1 MSQTTSIK
9 SSPNYEQ
16 QVDEVEL
23 LKNIIPEKIEIISEE
38 PDFNIQIEIKGNTEK
53 PKKTFILN
61 IYLNYDYPEKCP
73 TFKIEEINKNLSD
86 KRQKII
92 KDKLNKY
99 CEENIG
105 FTVIYQL
112 YEIVQEFSDEEEKLE
127 LLKEEEKDT
136 IESPYLLTSLKK
148 EKAINEKP
156 REIILL
162 KNNNV
167 LIIDNE
173 NKFKIYDNK
182 FESLQLEHI
191 NDFDTPFICCR
202 YFPSSERYNPD
213 FLYLFD
219 GSKVYVYKILYY
231 RKKTFE
237 IESDNKLRG
246 NNNIKLI
253 DKFEEYVDVIE
264 LPKYKN
270 SIFFLNN
277 DKTNK
282 LLYQYEIENMY
293 TNKTSLK
300 LKAKINVSNDTEP
313 VFRKLYPVNSDKF
326 ILASY
331 TLKFKDD
338 DEYVI
343 QGINELR
350 FVNSNNFTIKRK
362 YDIKISPFNH
372 SVVNYKDNFLIISYF
387 NTKDKDKN
395 IKEENLYN
403 FEDYNI
409 NKIFNIVHYKTQIQ
423 YDYYYNDDG
432 SDYDYDEDYY
442 NERNMFLEKNDMKF
456 YSYDIT
462 EHLIGIFDVRTE
474 ELITIIE
481 YDFVKIMCNIKN
493 NLLFL
498 FEKNLNTL
506 KSNQFAIEAFYHYYF
521 DNLDETPASLDYT
534 RDKYLAFLSLDDGFK
549 IIQENFN
556 YDNITCILEV
566 DEGYLAVGSL
576 KKGLVLYS
584 N

>member
-92 KDKLNKY
+92 EDKLNKY

-105 FTVIYQL
+105 FPVIYQL

-148 EKAINEKP
+148 EKTINEKP

-237 IESDNKLRG
+237 IETDNKLRG

-253 DKFEEYVDVIE
+253 DKFEKYVDVIE

-350 FVNSNNFTIKRK
+350 FVNSNNFTITRK

-409 NKIFNIVHYKTQIQ
+409 NKIFNIVHYKTQ

>member
-1 MSQTTSIK
+1 MSQQTSNK

-16 QVDEVEL
+16 QVDEIEL

-92 KDKLNKY
+92 EDKLNKY

-105 FTVIYQL
+105 FPVIYQL

-127 LLKEEEKDT
+127 LLKEEEKVT

-148 EKAINEKP
+148 EKTINEKP

-219 GSKVYVYKILYY
+219 DSKVYVYKILYY

-237 IESDNKLRG
+237 IETDNKLRG

-253 DKFEEYVDVIE
+253 DKFENYVDVIE

-409 NKIFNIVHYKTQIQ
+409 NKIFNIVHYKTQ

-521 DNLDETPASLDYT
+521 DNLDETQASASYS

-576 KKGLVLYS
+576 KKGIVL
-584 N
+584 